1 MRYLFSF
8 LLLFLLTLGLVFGQP
23 SKLDSLYRDLAN
35 HPQEDSTRLDIM
47 FDICYLEGYSN
58 PEKSKELAEQALRIS
73 QQLKY
78 LRGEGRANRYL
89 AVYYNGIGD
98 KGKAATYAYG
108 MLKAFEQLGSSA
120 EKGVGQAN
128 QLLGIILEQMKEYD
142 KANAYY
148 HKALTIYKKLDL
160 KRDIGYCYNSLG
172 SLKLSLL
179 QYDSALAWFLKSME
193 VREELKDEKGLGQIY
208 GNVATAYMNLGNYP
222 LALTFFEK
230 SLPINQKLNN
240 QYYLASHYNNMGKLH
255 TLMGNYEK
263 AHSHLL
269 RSVELAKVLGDKR
282 IMEDA
287 YEKLS
292 TLEKKRGRL
301 TEALQYLELKE
312 AYHDS
317 VFTEEK
323 TKQLAEVQT
332 RYETEKKNQTIAV
345 LERDNRIQQ
354 LRTNI
359 WVAACIFMT
368 ALSIGVYFFQ
378 RYRERNNRRI
388 LNLKIDNLI
397 AQRNELSEKYKGA
410 LATGV
415 DENVTSYDQS
425 LLKKSLDIIEA
436 NMSNPLFG
444 VDQMADA
451 IGMSRTS
458 LHRKLKAITGFPP
471 SEFIRNIR
479 LRKAAALLISQA
491 DSVTQIGIAVGFE
504 DQSYFSKSFKKE
516 FGVPPSEYLQST
528 KLVESLTTVN
538 P

>member
-1 MRYLFSF
+1 MRYLFPF
-8 LLLFLLTLGLVFGQP
+8 LLLFLLTHDLAFGQQ

-73 QQLKY
+73 QRLKY

-89 AVYYNGIGD
+89 AVYYNGIGE
-98 KGKAATYAYG
+98 KGKAATYAYD

-128 QLLGIILEQMKEYD
+128 QLLGIIHEEMKEYD

-179 QYDSALAWFLKSME
+179 QYDSALACFLKSME
-193 VREELKDEKGLGQIY
+193 VRQELKDEKGLGQIY

-222 LALTFFEK
+222 LALAFFEK

-240 QYYLASHYNNMGKLH
+240 RYYLAIHYNNMAKLH

-263 AHSHLL
+263 AHSNLF
-269 RSVELAKVLGDKR
+269 RSVELAKALGDKR
-282 IMEDA
+282 ILEDA

-332 RYETEKKNQTIAV
+332 RYETEKKNQAIQL
-345 LERDNRIQQ
+345 LERDNRVQR
-354 LRTNI
+354 LWTYI
-359 WVAACIFMT
+359 WLVCC
-368 ALSIGVYFFQ
+368 ALMASLFVVFHFFRQ
-378 RYRERNNRRI
+378 YRERKNRRI
-388 LNLKIDNLI
+388 LNLEIDNLV
-397 AQRNELSEKYKGA
+397 AQRNELSAKYKDA
-410 LATGV
+410 LAIVPVNTV
-415 DENVTSYDQS
+415 ESYDQV
-425 LLKKSLDIIEA
+425 LFKKMLDVIEE
-436 NMSNPLFG
+436 NLSNTNFG
-444 VDQMADA
+444 VDQMSD
-451 IGMSRTS
+451 ILGMSRTS
-458 LHRKLKAITGFPP
+458 LHRKIKSVTGFPP

-479 LRKAAALLISQA
+479 LRRAASLLASQA
-491 DSVTQIGIAVGFE
+491 DTVTQIGLAVGFE
-504 DQSYFSKSFKKE
+504 DQSYFSKSFKKQ
-516 FGVPPSEYLQST
+516 FGVPPSEYYQAT
-528 KLVESLTTVN
+528 KLVDTLQQ
-538 P
+538 

>member
-1 MRYLFSF
+1 MRYLLSCF
-8 LLLFLLTLGLVFGQP
+8 LLLIILSAYGQQT
-23 SKLDSLYRDLAN
+23 KLDSLYRDLEG
-35 HPQEDSTRLDIM
+35 HPTEDSIRLDIM

-73 QQLKY
+73 KELNY

-89 AVYYNGIGD
+89 AVYYNGVGD
-98 KGKAATYAYG
+98 KGKAATFAYG
-108 MLKAFEQLGSSA
+108 MLKAFEQLGPTA

-128 QLLGIILEQMKEYD
+128 QLLGIIHEEMQEYD
-142 KANAYY
+142 MANTFYRE
-148 HKALTIYKKLDL
+148 ALSIYKKLSL

-172 SLKLSLL
+172 SLQLSLL

-222 LALTFFEK
+222 LALDFFEK
-230 SLPINQKLNN
+230 GLPINQKLNN
-240 QYYLASHYNNMGKLH
+240 QYYLANQYNNMGKLY

-263 AHSHLL
+263 ANSLL
-269 RSVELAKVLGDKR
+269 LQSVLLAKSLGDKK
-282 IMEDA
+282 ILEDT

-301 TEALQYLELKE
+301 TEALQYLEMKV
-312 AYHDS
+312 AYRDS

-332 RYETEKKNQTIAV
+332 RYDTEKKNQTIQV

-354 LRTNI
+354 LWTDI
-359 WVAACIFMT
+359 WVAACILIT
-368 ALSIGVYFFQ
+368 GISIVVYFFQ
-378 RYRERNNRRI
+378 RYRESNNRRI

-410 LATGV
+410 LATGA
-415 DENVTSYDQS
+415 DGNVESFDQT

-436 NMSNPLFG
+436 NMSNPSFG

-451 IGMSRTS
+451 MGMSRAS

-479 LRKAAALLISQA
+479 LRKAAALLSSQA

-516 FGVPPSEYLQST
+516 FGVPPSEYLQAT
-528 KLVESLTTVN
+528 KLVETLR
-538 P
+538 